1 MTIFVIMAHGSK
13 KFLLEIEKIL
23 SIKREK
29 LQTSAKF
36 IWESEKN
43 KQNLIRREDFYT
55 SFCIIFGH

>member
-1 MTIFVIMAHGSK
+1 MAHGSK

-29 LQTSAKF
+29 LQISAKF

-43 KQNLIRREDFYT
+43 KQILTRREDFYT